1 MDRKLFA
8 EIALSYVPHALT
20 LIDRNPYS
28 PTYGCCDREYWH
40 YRTLDFPCGMAQ
52 EHVLTL
58 AMLYVTD
65 MPGNKWYKCE
75 RIKELAIAAMRFA
88 IKGSH
93 KDGTCDDYFPYERA
107 MGALAFSTYAIAEG
121 YQLLDVADEEVF
133 GLLRKRADHLLS
145 HNETGQLSN
154 HQALAALVLQTVYE
168 VTGDERYKVGAKER
182 AELTLSWQ
190 NVEEGW
196 FQEYEGA
203 DCGYLTCTIDFL
215 GKYYKKSGDES
226 VVMPLKKAVAFSRNF
241 MHPDGSYGGEYNSRN
256 TYHYYPHGFEIM
268 AESCPAAA
276 WMNDRWLEGSAKG
289 KRYFNDDSRMIGHLI
304 HNMMA
309 AYRDYCEKR
318 PEVDEYKL
326 TDGVRW
332 LGGAEMV
339 VANCGGYHAVAG
351 MRKGGVIKV
360 YDNEKCIYSDTGL
373 IGKAADGAVLISHL
387 QDEQNVITADE
398 PAGVFTVKGCFS
410 KRKSKL
416 ADPTKLI
423 IFRMLNM
430 TLGRFAPNLLRS
442 LLQKILITGKNRTPF
457 WFERKIVF
465 ADDKVTI
472 EDTVD
477 PKAGFVSLSV
487 GSDATSIYVAAS
499 NVYQDSVMLDW
510 QNASAEVCKGET
522 WKRIIQAEGR
532 GQ

>member
-1 MDRKLFA
+1 MNRKLFA
-8 EIALSYVPHALT
+8 DIALSYVPHALT
-20 LIDRNPYS
+20 LIDRNLYS

-52 EHVLTL
+52 EHALTL

-65 MPGNKWYKCE
+65 APGNRWYQSG

-88 IKGSH
+88 IRGSH

-107 MGALAFSTYAIAEG
+107 MGALAFSAYAIAEA
-121 YQLLDVADEEVF
+121 YQLLAVDDVEIVE
-133 GLLRKRADHLLS
+133 LLRKRADHLLN

-168 VTGDERYKVGAKER
+168 VTGEEKYRAGAKER
-182 AELTLSWQ
+182 AGLTLSWQ
-190 NVEEGW
+190 NKDEGW

-215 GKYYKKSGDES
+215 AKYYKKSGDES
-226 VVMPLKKAVAFSRNF
+226 VVEPLKKVVEFSRNF

-256 TYHYYPHGFEIM
+256 TYHYYPHGFEVM
-268 AESCPAAA
+268 AKECPAAA
-276 WMNDRWLEGSAKG
+276 WMNDRWLAGAAKG
-289 KRYFNDDSRMIGHLI
+289 KRYYNDDSRMIGHLI
-304 HNMMA
+304 HNMLA
-309 AYRDYCEKR
+309 AYRDWSEMR
-318 PEVDEYKL
+318 PSCDEYEL
-326 TDGVRW
+326 AEGVRW
-332 LGGAEMV
+332 YSGAEMV
-339 VANCGGYHAVAG
+339 AAKTGSYHAIAG

-360 YDNEKCIYSDTGL
+360 YDSERCVYSDTGL
-373 IGKAADGAVLISHL
+373 IGKTAGGAVLISHL
-387 QDEQNVITADE
+387 QDEANVVTADVD
-398 PAGVFTVKGCFS
+398 AGAFEVKGCFS

-416 ADPTKLI
+416 ADPVKLI

-442 LLQKILITGKNRTPF
+442 LLQKILITGKNRTEF
-457 WFERKIVF
+457 WFERKITF
-465 ADDKVTI
+465 ADDKVVV
-472 EDTVD
+472 EDKVD

-499 NVYQDSVMLDW
+499 NVYQDSVMLGW
-510 QNASAEVCKGET
+510 QEATKEVRRGEVWIRT
-522 WKRIIQAEGR
+522 IKL
-532 GQ
+532 

>member
-1 MDRKLFA
+1 MDRNLFA
-8 EIALSYVPHALT
+8 DIALSYVPHALT

-52 EHVLTL
+52 EHALTL

-65 MPGNKWYKCE
+65 APGNKWYGCE

-93 KDGTCDDYFPYERA
+93 SDGTCDDYFPYERA
-107 MGALAFSTYAIAEG
+107 MGALAFSTYAIAEA
-121 YQLLDVADEEVF
+121 YQLLAVDDAEIVS
-133 GLLRKRADHLLS
+133 LLRKRADHLLG

-168 VTGDERYKVGAKER
+168 VTGDDKYRAGAKVR
-182 AELTLSWQ
+182 VNLTLSWQ
-190 NVEEGW
+190 NAEEGW

-215 GKYYKKSGDES
+215 GKYYQKSGDES
-226 VVMPLKKAVAFSRNF
+226 VVGPLKKAIDFSRNF

-256 TYHYYPHGFEIM
+256 TYHYYPHGFEVM
-268 AESCPAAA
+268 ADACQAAA
-276 WMNDRWLEGSAKG
+276 WMNDRWLAGVANG
-289 KRYFNDDSRMIGHLI
+289 RRYFNDDSRMIGHLI
-304 HNMMA
+304 HNFLA
-309 AYRDYCEKR
+309 AYRDFSDKR
-318 PEVDEYKL
+318 PAADEYKL
-326 TDGVRW
+326 EDGVRW
-332 LGGAEMV
+332 LPGAEMV
-339 VANCGGYHAVAG
+339 VARQGGYHAIAG

-360 YDNEKCIYSDTGL
+360 YDDEKCIYSDTGL
-373 IGKAADGAVLISHL
+373 IGKTADGTVVISHL
-387 QDEQNVITADE
+387 QDEENTITADE
-398 PAGVFTVKGCFS
+398 QAKVFTVKGKFS
-410 KRKSKL
+410 RRKSKL

-442 LLQKILITGKNRTPF
+442 LLQKILITGKNRTDF
-457 WFERKIVF
+457 LFERKITF
-465 ADDKVTI
+465 AGDKITI
-472 EDTVD
+472 EDKVD
-477 PKAGFVSLSV
+477 PKAGFTSLSV

-499 NVYQDSVMLDW
+499 NVYQDSVMLGW
-510 QNASAEVCKGET
+510 QEASAEVCTGGV
-522 WKRIIQAEGR
+522 WKREIKIKK
-532 GQ
+532 